1 MSLFLA
7 ADPRPQQSVM
17 ELVVSFVPILV
28 FLGLLFLMMRWYLKS
43 GPVKLTLREKERH
56 MEHMQKMEELA
67 ERIAKALERNP
78 KI

>member
-1 MSLFLA
+1 MSLILA
-7 ADPRPQQSVM
+7 ADPRPQQSVI
-17 ELVVSFVPILV
+17 ELIFGFLPILV